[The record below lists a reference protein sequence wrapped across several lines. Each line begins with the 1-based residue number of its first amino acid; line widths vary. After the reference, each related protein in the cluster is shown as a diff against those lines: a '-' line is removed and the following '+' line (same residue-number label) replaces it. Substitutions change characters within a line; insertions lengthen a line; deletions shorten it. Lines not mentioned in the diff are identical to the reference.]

1 MLCIHIQYE
10 VRKRQLLLGY
20 LQIILLKS
28 GDEQSKK
35 LHGTVVCNKFL
46 LIQRRMQVVTYQQIR
61 KKVYNII

>member
-1 MLCIHIQYE
+1 MLCNHIQYE
-10 VRKRQLLLGY
+10 VSKRQLLLGY

-35 LHGTVVCNKFL
+35 LHGTVVCDKFL

-61 KKVYNII
+61 KKNFIN

>member
-10 VRKRQLLLGY
+10 VSKRQLLLGY

-35 LHGTVVCNKFL
+35 LHGTVVCDKFL
-46 LIQRRMQVVTYQQIR
+46 LIQRRMKVVTYQQIR
-61 KKVYNII
+61 KKSL